1 MARMASSPGP
11 GPEVMGATTLVGD
24 RVVNAR
30 GERLGKIEELM
41 VDMGSGR
48 IAYAVL
54 SFGGILGLGDKL
66 FAVPWS
72 ALRLDPDARQFI
84 FDVEKE
90 KLERAPGFDKDHW
103 PSMADA
109 RWAAEVHS
117 YYKSTPYWM

>member
-1 MARMASSPGP
+1 
-11 GPEVMGATTLVGD
+11 MGATVVVGD
-24 RVVNAR
+24 RVVNGR
-30 GERLGKIEELM
+30 GERLGRIAELM

-54 SFGGILGLGDKL
+54 SFGGVLGVGDKL

-72 ALRLDPDARQFI
+72 ALRLDPDGRQFI
-84 FDVEKE
+84 FEVEKE

-103 PSMADA
+103 PSSADA

-117 YYKSTPYWM
+117 HYGSAPSWT